1 MILYVTG
8 FLFSPDGQSVVLI
21 NKNRPDWQKG
31 HKNGVGGKIEP
42 NETPLDAMRREFVE
56 ETGVEIEDWEEFA
69 TIIGPDYIV
78 YFHCAFSEK
87 YLLVESKTDEEVFFY
102 EVSELP
108 KLNVIANTHWLIPMA
123 LYGTHNRCECYY
135 ND

>member
-1 MILYVTG
+1 
-8 FLFSPDGQSVVLI
+8 
-21 NKNRPDWQKG
+21 
-31 HKNGVGGKIEP
+31 
-42 NETPLDAMRREFVE
+42 MRREFWE

-108 KLNVIANTHWLIPMA
+108 ELNVIANTHWLIPMA
-123 LYGTHNRCECYY
+123 LYGTHDSCQCFY